1 MDAPTRP
8 GTPVDLNNLIIRTAT
23 LEEILPL
30 REAVLIRG
38 TGRPSQFPNDTETTT
53 VHFCAN
59 LGGAIVCCATFLVS
73 EWEGRPAYQLRGM
86 ATETSVRGRGI
97 GARLLAFAEEYLMT
111 HSRIRILWC
120 NARSRAVPFY
130 KKQGWDVVSD
140 EFDVPNVGPHVKM
153 RKRLP
158 DG

>member
-1 MDAPTRP
+1 MDARIRP
-8 GTPVDLNNLIIRTAT
+8 DMPVDLNNLIIRTAT

-38 TGRPSQFPNDTETTT
+38 TGRPSQFPGDTDTTT
-53 VHFCAN
+53 VHFGAD
-59 LGGAIVCCATFLVS
+59 LGGTIVCCATFLVS
-73 EWEGRPAYQLRGM
+73 ELEGRPAYQLRGM

-111 HSRIRILWC
+111 RSRTRILWC
-120 NARSRAVPFY
+120 NARLQAVPFY
-130 KKQGWDVVSD
+130 KRQGWDMMSD

-153 RKRLP
+153 RKRFP